1 MPHDV
6 IIVAVN
12 FRLGPFG
19 FLTLGIEDAPGNQ
32 GLLDQ
37 RQSMVWV
44 QENIRDFMGDPDRV
58 TIGGESAGSFSVFYH
73 MMSPGSQ
80 VRIVSRCFE
89 APSNLTFLFLCKGLY
104 QRIIGQSGMGALSPS
119 FHHWQ
124 PEQGIRFGNEVALVL
139 GCLNID
145 IHKELECLKTKSP
158 LALLEMELADGV
170 ISQPVIDTDFSSNP
184 FFPKDPMEILEN
196 GEFNTDV
203 EILMGSNKNEGILLT
218 EFITGFDHLLFNTI
232 TNNWDIW
239 GPLLLFHKH
248 YLEIS
253 EEDVEK
259 AFNVLEHYCGTVD
272 VTTDHIVNMTEM
284 FTDSYFLY
292 GISRYI
298 DDYHLKYSSKPLYQY
313 INSYH
318 NEEYQVSL

>member
-1 MPHDV
+1 
-6 IIVAVN
+6 
-12 FRLGPFG
+12 
-19 FLTLGIEDAPGNQ
+19 
-32 GLLDQ
+32 
-37 RQSMVWV
+37 
-44 QENIRDFMGDPDRV
+44 
-58 TIGGESAGSFSVFYH
+58 
-73 MMSPGSQ
+73 
-80 VRIVSRCFE
+80 
-89 APSNLTFLFLCKGLY
+89 
-104 QRIIGQSGMGALSPS
+104 MGALSPS

-158 LALLEMELADGV
+158 LALLEMELADGI
-170 ISQPVIDTDFSSNP
+170 ISQPVIDSDFSANP
-184 FFPKDPMEILEN
+184 FFPKDPLEILEN
-196 GEFNTDV
+196 GEFTTDV
-203 EILMGSNKNEGILLT
+203 EILMGSNNNEGILLT

-253 EEDVEK
+253 EDDVQK
-259 AFNVLEHYCGTVD
+259 AYYVLEHYCGTVD

-292 GISRYI
+292 GITKYI
-298 DDYHLKYSSKPLYQY
+298 DDYHLKYSSKSLYQY
-313 INSYH
+313 MNSYH
-318 NEEYQVSL
+318 NDEYQVQIDTQMKRFIT